1 MLVRFFR
8 INDPYR
14 LLVILVAMVLVSMP
28 LLLNPAPLMKH
39 ELDSIVLGEALS
51 NDWQLYSQLFTN
63 SPPLAALT
71 SHWLYVIFGR
81 SEIAWRLFSLCVLF
95 FQVSFFTILLIN
107 NKAHH
112 ENTYLPGLIYGLL
125 ALFSFDM
132 LSFSPELLASTLM
145 LFALNELFKEIE
157 FRIQRD
163 AIVHSVG
170 FFVGV
175 ASLFVLSYALFL
187 PICFILLV
195 IFARLNAR
203 KALLLVFGFLL
214 PHILLISI
222 YYLRGNANLLIQN
235 LYLGSF
241 NANEASSF
249 AFTSLLTLGAVP
261 LLFFILSLVMLN
273 REARLTKYQSQL
285 LQVMF
290 LWLPF
295 SAMVLFFSS
304 EIKPHHL
311 VIFLPPL
318 SYFISHYILLIRRK
332 RLAEIT
338 VWTFVIC
345 VVGVL
350 FLSRATVFKSVKYET
365 LFVSESKYNQIKDKR
380 ILILSDDKTLLLHN
394 TLATGFYNWRLSEP
408 VFSEQDYFENV
419 ILVDK
424 AFAQGAPEVIV
435 DPKNLMVNVFNRI
448 PSLKTQYKREAD
460 LYVRIN

>member
-1 MLVRFFR
+1 M
-8 INDPYR
+8 I
-14 LLVILVAMVLVSMP
+14 
-28 LLLNPAPLMKH
+28 
-39 ELDSIVLGEALS
+39 LGEAIS
-51 NDWQLYSQLFTN
+51 DDIRLYSQLFTN
-63 SPPLAALT
+63 APPLAAWL

-81 SEIAWRLFSLCVLF
+81 AEIGWRVFSLFLLF
-95 FQVSFFTILLIN
+95 FQVAFFTILLIN

-132 LSFSPELLASTLM
+132 LSYSPELMASTLM

-163 AIVHSVG
+163 AIVHGIG
-170 FFVGV
+170 FFVGL
-175 ASLFVLSYALFL
+175 ASLFVLSYAVFL
-187 PICFILLV
+187 PGTFILLV

-214 PHILLISI
+214 PHLILILI
-222 YYLRGNANLLIQN
+222 YYLRGDLQLLIQN
-235 LYLGSF
+235 FYLGSF
-241 NANEASSF
+241 SANAEGTFSF
-249 AFTSLLTLGAVP
+249 KSLLILGAVP

-290 LWLPF
+290 LWLPLSAIVLAF
-295 SAMVLFFSS
+295 SP

-338 VWTFVIC
+338 IWLFVIS
-345 VVGVL
+345 VLGVL
-350 FLSRATVFKSVKYET
+350 YLSRANFFQHVKYQK
-365 LFVSESKYNQIKDKR
+365 LYAIESTRNQVRDKR
-380 ILILSDDKTLLLHN
+380 VLILTDDSGLLLRN
-394 TLATGFYNWRLSEP
+394 RLATGFYNWKLSEP
-408 VFSEQDYFENV
+408 IFLEQDYFENV
-419 ILVDK
+419 ILIER
-424 AFAQGAPEVIV
+424 AFEQGKPEIIV
-435 DPKNLMVNVFNRI
+435 DPKNLMTTVFRRI
-448 PSLKTQYKREAD
+448 PSLQANYKREGE